1 MRYSIEPKDRIFLKG
16 YEFLSFTKSMGKNLS
31 NKYSQNFLDRAKNF
45 TKDAIKTSSKRAIQK
60 TTEATGDFIDN
71 KIADEITNVSKE
83 LHSKMSSATLRS
95 KNDDANSEIEV
106 AEKDTYPQKKEKK
119 LLMN

>member
-1 MRYSIEPKDRIFLKG
+1 
-16 YEFLSFTKSMGKNLS
+16 MGKNLS

-71 KIADEITNVSKE
+71 KIADEITSVSTE

-106 AEKDTYPQKKEKK
+106 AEKDTYPQKKDKK